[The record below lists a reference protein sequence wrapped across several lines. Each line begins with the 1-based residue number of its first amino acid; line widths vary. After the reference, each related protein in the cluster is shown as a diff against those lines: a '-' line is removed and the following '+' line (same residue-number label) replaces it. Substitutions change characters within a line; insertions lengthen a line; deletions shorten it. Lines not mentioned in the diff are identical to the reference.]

1 LTTLILRVTI
11 VAEHEG
17 RVMPSGPGER
27 YDFFLSRRGS
37 VAPIAREVENV
48 LSEKGYRVFV
58 QDYDIPIAANF
69 IEEVHEALKN
79 ARDLVVLFTRD
90 YEQSPYTR
98 MEFTGFEANAAQS
111 AEHRRMVILRCE
123 DVPLLG
129 LFAPHVYQDLVG
141 IGEAE
146 ERRSRILAAVE
157 GRSQALEP
165 PARPFIGVPPR
176 IASFTGRADELDRLD
191 AILIQEKPAAVTHS
205 VGRAAVQGM
214 GGVGKTALAVEYAH
228 RFRGLYAGVCWCPA
242 ETPTGL
248 LSALANLAVT
258 LDAAKPEEA
267 DVEKAAKAA
276 LRRLAEQRATWLLV
290 YDNVPAPDAIADL
303 LPSAGARV
311 LITSRFSDWSELAD
325 EVALDVLAI
334 EEAVA
339 LLRSRTGRGY
349 AGAQTVAEVLGCLP
363 LALDHA
369 AAYCKRTQMRFA
381 DYARKAWSL
390 IDAAPRGAGYP
401 RSVGA
406 TFDLAITEAVEQCR
420 AAETLMAY
428 LAQCA
433 PERIPMTLVGGA
445 VEDELERMEALAA
458 LAEVSLLKHDQF
470 DDRTPAV
477 TVHRLVQAV
486 ARARSEANG
495 SAQETVGK
503 LIGRLTASYPE
514 DGYDNPQ
521 SWPLCAKLTPHLLAR
536 RGADDASVF
545 HLLGRTGEYFH
556 GRAAY
561 SQAAPLLRDALAICE
576 KTLGPEHR
584 DTAGSLNN
592 LANVL
597 RAQGDLA
604 GARPLFERALA
615 ISEKVLG
622 PEHPDTAIS
631 LTNLA
636 NLLWTEGDLVGAR
649 PLFERALAIR
659 EKSLGPEH
667 PRTATSLNNLAGLLS
682 AQGDLTAARPLFER
696 ALAIYEKALGPEHPK
711 TATSLLNN
719 LAQLLQAQGD
729 LAGVRSLFERA
740 LAINEKVLG
749 PEHPHTAICLNNLA
763 LLLQAQGDLAGAK
776 PLYERTLAIRE
787 KVLGPE
793 HPETASSLNNLAN
806 LLQDQGD
813 LAGAKRAYERALA
826 IHEKALGPQHPH
838 TATSLNNLARLL
850 QVQGDF
856 LGSRPLFEHALAIR
870 EKALGPEHPDTAT
883 SLNNLASLLHDQG
896 DLASARPLLER
907 ALAIVEKALGPE
919 HPRTATSLNNLAG
932 LLQAQGDF
940 TGARPLFERAL
951 AISEKIGPE
960 HPETAMWLNNLAL
973 LLSAQGDLPA
983 ARPLF
988 EHALAIREKALGPE
1002 HPDTA
1007 TCLNN
1012 LASVLKAQG
1021 DFAGARPLYER
1032 ALAIREKALGPE
1044 HSDTAESL
1052 NALAVLLSNEGDFA
1066 GARLLLKRALAIG
1079 ASQVKRSPSAKPLSA
1094 HTTSHSEETTI

>member
-1 LTTLILRVTI
+1 MAAKKRRAFLTARTLRVTI
-11 VAEHEG
+11 AGHEG
-17 RVMPSGPGER
+17 RAAMPSGPNER

-37 VAPIAREVENV
+37 VAAIAQEVTDV
-48 LSEKGYRVFV
+48 LKEKGYTVFV
-58 QDYDIPIAANF
+58 QDYDIPIAANL
-69 IEEVHEALKN
+69 IEEMHEAIKN

-98 MEFTGFEANAAQS
+98 MEFTSFEANAAQS

-123 DVPLLG
+123 DAPLLG

-141 IGEAE
+141 IGDAE

-165 PARPFIGVPPR
+165 PPRPFIGVPPR
-176 IASFTGRADELDRLD
+176 IASFTGRTNELDRLD
-191 AILIQEKPAAVTHS
+191 TILIHDKPAAVTQAS

-214 GGVGKTALAVEYAH
+214 GGVGKTSLAIEYAH

-242 ETPTGL
+242 ETRTGL
-248 LSALANLAVT
+248 LSALAILAGS
-258 LDAAKPEEA
+258 LGAATAEEA

-290 YDNVPAPDAIADL
+290 YDNVPTPDAIADL
-303 LPSAGARV
+303 LPSAGVHV

-325 EVALDVLAI
+325 EVALDVLPL

-349 AGAQTVAEVLGCLP
+349 AGAQTLAEVLDCLP

-433 PERIPMTLVGGA
+433 PERIPMTLVEGA
-445 VEDELERMEALAA
+445 VEELERMEALAA

-470 DDRTPAV
+470 DDSTPAV

-486 ARARSEANG
+486 ARARSEADS
-495 SAQETVGK
+495 SAQENVGK
-503 LIGRLTASYPE
+503 LIARLTASYPE

-521 SWPLCAKLTPHLLAR
+521 SWSLCAKLTPHLLAR
-536 RGADDASVF
+536 RGADDPSVF

-576 KTLGPEHR
+576 KTLGPEHH

-604 GARPLFERALA
+604 GARPLFER
-615 ISEKVLG
+615 
-622 PEHPDTAIS
+622 
-631 LTNLA
+631 
-636 NLLWTEGDLVGAR
+636 
-649 PLFERALAIR
+649 
-659 EKSLGPEH
+659 
-667 PRTATSLNNLAGLLS
+667 
-682 AQGDLTAARPLFER
+682 
-696 ALAIYEKALGPEHPK
+696 
-711 TATSLLNN
+711 
-719 LAQLLQAQGD
+719 
-729 LAGVRSLFERA
+729 
-740 LAINEKVLG
+740 
-749 PEHPHTAICLNNLA
+749 
-763 LLLQAQGDLAGAK
+763 
-776 PLYERTLAIRE
+776 
-787 KVLGPE
+787 
-793 HPETASSLNNLAN
+793 
-806 LLQDQGD
+806 
-813 LAGAKRAYERALA
+813 
-826 IHEKALGPQHPH
+826 
-838 TATSLNNLARLL
+838 
-850 QVQGDF
+850 
-856 LGSRPLFEHALAIR
+856 
-870 EKALGPEHPDTAT
+870 
-883 SLNNLASLLHDQG
+883 
-896 DLASARPLLER
+896 
-907 ALAIVEKALGPE
+907 
-919 HPRTATSLNNLAG
+919 
-932 LLQAQGDF
+932 
-940 TGARPLFERAL
+940 
-951 AISEKIGPE
+951 
-960 HPETAMWLNNLAL
+960 
-973 LLSAQGDLPA
+973 
-983 ARPLF
+983 
-988 EHALAIREKALGPE
+988 ALAIREKALGPE

-1079 ASQVKRSPSAKPLSA
+1079 ISQVKRSPAAKPLSA